1 MINRKR
7 EIFIKLDEISEI
19 INVLTEIKNK
29 ENSLKSLFSDY
40 DNLNS
45 QENKTFENWSYYI
58 EDLIQQLD
66 HVTL

>member
-1 MINRKR
+1 MIDKRR

-19 INVLTEIKNK
+19 INILSEIKKK
-29 ENSLKSLFSDY
+29 EDSLKSLFGDY

-45 QENKTFENWSYYI
+45 QETKVFENWNYYL
-58 EDLIQQLD
+58 EDLIQKLD